1 MRPKSPALRR
11 TVAAFRL
18 VKAGAKKII
27 ENKRRGRVK
36 KRLEALRKNEPRR
49 STLSLLRTMGL
60 SEKSTED
67 LLSKNYL
74 HEQAKDY
81 LRSYLEDHRKISGNI
96 RDQLARQRLALGRNR
111 KTARKGAPG
120 ADTGRKKR

>member
-18 VKAGAKKII
+18 VKAGAKKLI

-36 KRLEALRKNEPRR
+36 KRLEALRKNESRR
-49 STLSLLRTMGL
+49 STLGLLHTMEA
-60 SEKSTED
+60 SERSTKY

-81 LRSYLEDHRKISGNI
+81 LRPQLEHHRKISENI
-96 RDQLARQRLALGRNR
+96 RNQLAGQRRALGQNR
-111 KTARKGAPG
+111 KTVRKGAPG
-120 ADTGRKKR
+120 ADAGRKKR